1 MSERSPIRGAHLA
14 YRVGA
19 PVELEADYVV
29 VGTGSGG
36 STAALVLARAGY
48 DVAMV
53 EAGPWRGA
61 EDYPET
67 MLGVMRDVFPDW
79 GANVAVG
86 NSILPIVQGRM
97 VGGGTVI
104 NSAIMVRTPGDVLQ
118 DWQREHGLGD
128 LFQEHDIGRVQDIIE
143 DELKVRDSAEDAG
156 EHFGRSSQMLL
167 DALKGRGMEAHP
179 MRRNVSGC
187 QGSARCLQGCRHEAK
202 QSTQLQWIP
211 EVMRRG
217 GTVISCAPVDR
228 VLIRDGRAEGVVGRF
243 KHPQT
248 RAKGAKFSVR
258 ARRGV
263 LLAAS
268 ATGTAPLLQASG
280 VRSRALGKHW
290 RAHPGAGVIGVYPDV
305 VDMYHG
311 ATQGTASVHH
321 RLDHGLKLESL
332 TLPLEL
338 VAGRTGGGGRQLT
351 SRLGDIRHQAM
362 WISAVRAE
370 AVGTVKRGL
379 FGAPSVSYR
388 PTQRDLERLRRGVS
402 LLARAHFDQGATKV
416 RPGVVGLPFELGPD
430 ELHLLEE
437 APLHNRAWT
446 WVLSHLFGGAVLG
459 ADPKRAVVGTDLQVY
474 GVRDLHVVCAAA
486 LPTTLGVNPQH
497 TIMAVAW
504 ITAERLAN
512 QHRLRYI

>member
-1 MSERSPIRGAHLA
+1 MNESSPIRGAHLA

-128 LFQEHDIGRVQDIIE
+128 LFPEHDIGRVQDIIE

-187 QGSARCLQGCRHEAK
+187 
-202 QSTQLQWIP
+202 
-211 EVMRRG
+211 
-217 GTVISCAPVDR
+217 
-228 VLIRDGRAEGVVGRF
+228 
-243 KHPQT
+243 
-248 RAKGAKFSVR
+248 
-258 ARRGV
+258 
-263 LLAAS
+263 
-268 ATGTAPLLQASG
+268 
-280 VRSRALGKHW
+280 
-290 RAHPGAGVIGVYPDV
+290 
-305 VDMYHG
+305 
-311 ATQGTASVHH
+311 
-321 RLDHGLKLESL
+321 
-332 TLPLEL
+332 
-338 VAGRTGGGGRQLT
+338 
-351 SRLGDIRHQAM
+351 
-362 WISAVRAE
+362 
-370 AVGTVKRGL
+370 
-379 FGAPSVSYR
+379 
-388 PTQRDLERLRRGVS
+388 
-402 LLARAHFDQGATKV
+402 
-416 RPGVVGLPFELGPD
+416 
-430 ELHLLEE
+430 
-437 APLHNRAWT
+437 
-446 WVLSHLFGGAVLG
+446 
-459 ADPKRAVVGTDLQVY
+459 
-474 GVRDLHVVCAAA
+474 
-486 LPTTLGVNPQH
+486 
-497 TIMAVAW
+497 
-504 ITAERLAN
+504 
-512 QHRLRYI
+512 